1 MLRSIIVGH
10 VVCVTCLLGQAV
22 PEVAAVV
29 NAGSFQERIAP
40 GAIVSIFGNDLADR
54 AEVSA
59 GIPLAT
65 ELSGITITFN
75 GKPAPLLGVF
85 ASGFNQINAVVP
97 WQLGKASSASVVV
110 WQGGEAITEPLEVQI
125 SETAPGMFEFPP
137 GSGRGIVTFD
147 ATRGFVGWAQCS
159 GRGPQNGGPR
169 PGEVVVI
176 WLTGLGAVDVEVEDG
191 LPGPLAPLAVPLAE
205 VKVLFDGVEAE
216 ILAVLLHPTL
226 VGLFQ
231 INAIV
236 PPDLD
241 LGGLAQVNEFPLV
254 VEAGGVR
261 SKELTICVR
270 AKLN

>member
-1 MLRSIIVGH
+1 MLQAIIVGH

-29 NAGSFQERIAP
+29 NGGSFQERIAP

-54 AEVSA
+54 TEVSA

-85 ASGFNQINAVVP
+85 DGVFNQINAVVP
-97 WQLGKASSASVVV
+97 WQLGKASSASVVA
-110 WQGGEAITEPLEVQI
+110 WRGGEAITEPLEVQV
-125 SETAPGMFEFPP
+125 SETAPAMFEFPP
-137 GSGRGIVTFD
+137 GSGEGIVTFNPN
-147 ATRGFVGWAQCS
+147 TGFSTWARCN
-159 GRGPQNGGPR
+159 GPSPR
-169 PGEVVVI
+169 PGEIVVI
-176 WLTGLGAVDVEVEDG
+176 WLTGLGAVDVAVVDG

-241 LGGLAQVNEFPLV
+241 LGGLAQDTEFPLV
-254 VEAGGVR
+254 IEAGV
-261 SKELTICVR
+261 SR
-270 AKLN
+270 AEQN